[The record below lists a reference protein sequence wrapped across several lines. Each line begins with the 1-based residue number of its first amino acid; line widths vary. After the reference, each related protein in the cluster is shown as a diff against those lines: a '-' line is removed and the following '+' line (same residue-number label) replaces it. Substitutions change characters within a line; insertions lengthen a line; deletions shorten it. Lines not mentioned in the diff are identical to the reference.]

1 MATRK
6 PLQVVSVTL
15 ALGVV
20 CINVAPEAQEANAA
34 FRTKRHMSAAA
45 AG

>member
-6 PLQVVSVTL
+6 PLQAESVTL

-20 CINVAPEAQEANAA
+20 CISMVPEAQEANRA
-34 FRTKRHMSAAA
+34 FKTKRPTK
-45 AG
+45 